1 MQGSS
6 IISSLCIPDFDDWMQ
21 GYMSKKYDSSFK
33 KLWFGNNWSA
43 GFPISWDQLKI
54 W

>member
-33 KLWFGNNWSA
+33 KLWFGNNIDLLDSLLA
-43 GFPISWDQLKI
+43 EIS
-54 W
+54 